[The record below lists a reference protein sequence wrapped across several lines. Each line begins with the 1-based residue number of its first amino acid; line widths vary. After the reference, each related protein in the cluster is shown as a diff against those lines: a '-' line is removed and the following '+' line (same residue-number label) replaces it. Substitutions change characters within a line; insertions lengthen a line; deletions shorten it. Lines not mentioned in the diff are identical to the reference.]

1 MRPEK
6 LLDPCI
12 YVTVMSDIQPLDTW
26 LATFSYS
33 FLIAS
38 GNIAF
43 DIFGID
49 SDLLMRFLGDQICL
63 FPRDSLSFQHVPV
76 SQ

>member
-1 MRPEK
+1 MLICPKPFE
-6 LLDPCI
+6 DI
-12 YVTVMSDIQPLDTW
+12 HVTVMSDIQPLDTW

-49 SDLLMRFLGDQICL
+49 SDMLMA
-63 FPRDSLSFQHVPV
+63 LSF
-76 SQ
+76 SK